1 MTITAYTDLRS
12 PYTFVAKAEVYRWE
26 EDFGVAVDWWPY
38 TTPLEEAFGPAEGR
52 DERQLR
58 KIRYSYMNVRRL
70 GAAQGL
76 TIRGTK
82 RIFDP
87 TPAHV
92 GLLQA
97 RDDGVFRA
105 FHDLAFERVFRRELD
120 PDDPATSARR
130 SPRRAATATPGPGAF
145 ATAPRSWKRSIAAPR
160 RRGSSGSRASSSTA
174 SSSGE
179 GIRWRRSGNGLP
191 NASSDARSAVVHTAP
206 RGTALGN
213 HGGRG
218 VSPHADRARAALAS
232 TAGGVFHLTP
242 TAPGAA
248 LASTAGGAFHL
259 TPAAPSPHAGAG
271 AGSTRCSRSAA
282 RLP

>member
-1 MTITAYTDLRS
+1 MMTTTITAYTDLRS

-52 DERQLR
+52 NERQLR
-58 KIRYSYMNVRRL
+58 KIRYTYRNVRRL

-97 RDDGVFRA
+97 RDDGIFRA

-120 PDDPATSARR
+120 PDDPAH
-130 SPRRAATATPGPGAF
+130 
-145 ATAPRSWKRSIAAPR
+145 
-160 RRGSSGSRASSSTA
+160 
-174 SSSGE
+174 
-179 GIRWRRSGNGLP
+179 
-191 NASSDARSAVVHTAP
+191 V
-206 RGTALGN
+206 
-213 HGGRG
+213 
-218 VSPHADRARAALAS
+218 RAALAEVGGDVAAWS
-232 TAGGVFHLTP
+232 RRLRNGAAELEAIDRRAEAQGVFGVPSFILDGELFWGTD
-242 TAPGAA
+242 T
-248 LASTAGGAFHL
+248 LAQIRQKLAE
-259 TPAAPSPHAGAG
+259 
-271 AGSTRCSRSAA
+271 RSA
-282 RLP
+282 

>member
-1 MTITAYTDLRS
+1 MTTTITAYTDLRS

-26 EDFGVAVDWWPY
+26 EDFGAAVDWWPY

-52 DERQLR
+52 NERQLR
-58 KIRYSYMNVRRL
+58 KIRYTYMNVRRL

-120 PDDPATSARR
+120 PDDP
-130 SPRRAATATPGPGAF
+130 
-145 ATAPRSWKRSIAAPR
+145 
-160 RRGSSGSRASSSTA
+160 
-174 SSSGE
+174 
-179 GIRWRRSGNGLP
+179 
-191 NASSDARSAVVHTAP
+191 VH
-206 RGTALGN
+206 
-213 HGGRG
+213 
-218 VSPHADRARAALAS
+218 VRAALAE
-232 TAGGVFHLTP
+232 AGGDVAAWSRRLRN
-242 TAPGAA
+242 GAA
-248 LASTAGGAFHL
+248 ELEAIDRRAEAQGVFGVPSFILDGELFWGTDTLAQIRQKLAE
-259 TPAAPSPHAGAG
+259 
-271 AGSTRCSRSAA
+271 RSA
-282 RLP
+282 

>member
-1 MTITAYTDLRS
+1 MPTTITAYTDLRS

-58 KIRYSYMNVRRL
+58 KIRYAYMNVRRL

-120 PDDPATSARR
+120 PDDPAH
-130 SPRRAATATPGPGAF
+130 
-145 ATAPRSWKRSIAAPR
+145 
-160 RRGSSGSRASSSTA
+160 
-174 SSSGE
+174 
-179 GIRWRRSGNGLP
+179 
-191 NASSDARSAVVHTAP
+191 V
-206 RGTALGN
+206 
-213 HGGRG
+213 
-218 VSPHADRARAALAS
+218 RAALAE
-232 TAGGVFHLTP
+232 AGGDVDAWSRRLRN
-242 TAPGAA
+242 GAA
-248 LASTAGGAFHL
+248 ELEAIDRRAEAQGVFGVPSFILDGELFWGTDTLAQI
-259 TPAAPSPHAGAG
+259 
-271 AGSTRCSRSAA
+271 RQ
-282 RLP
+282 RLAERLS

>member
-1 MTITAYTDLRS
+1 MMTTITAYTDLRS

-26 EDFGVAVDWWPY
+26 EDFGVVVDWWPY
-38 TTPLEEAFGPAEGR
+38 TTPLEDAFGPAEGR

-58 KIRYSYMNVRRL
+58 KIRYAYMNVRRL

-120 PDDPATSARR
+120 PDDPAH
-130 SPRRAATATPGPGAF
+130 
-145 ATAPRSWKRSIAAPR
+145 
-160 RRGSSGSRASSSTA
+160 
-174 SSSGE
+174 
-179 GIRWRRSGNGLP
+179 
-191 NASSDARSAVVHTAP
+191 V
-206 RGTALGN
+206 
-213 HGGRG
+213 
-218 VSPHADRARAALAS
+218 RAALAE
-232 TAGGVFHLTP
+232 AGGDVDVWSRRLRN
-242 TAPGAA
+242 GAA
-248 LASTAGGAFHL
+248 ELEAIDRRAEAQGVFGVPSFILDGELFWGTDTLAQIRQKLAE
-259 TPAAPSPHAGAG
+259 
-271 AGSTRCSRSAA
+271 RSA
-282 RLP
+282 

>member
-1 MTITAYTDLRS
+1 MTTTITAYTDLRS

-26 EDFGVAVDWWPY
+26 EDFGAAVDWWPY

-52 DERQLR
+52 NERQLR
-58 KIRYSYMNVRRL
+58 KIRYTYMNVRRL

-120 PDDPATSARR
+120 PDDPAH
-130 SPRRAATATPGPGAF
+130 
-145 ATAPRSWKRSIAAPR
+145 
-160 RRGSSGSRASSSTA
+160 
-174 SSSGE
+174 
-179 GIRWRRSGNGLP
+179 
-191 NASSDARSAVVHTAP
+191 V
-206 RGTALGN
+206 
-213 HGGRG
+213 
-218 VSPHADRARAALAS
+218 RAALAE
-232 TAGGVFHLTP
+232 AGGDVAAWSRRLRN
-242 TAPGAA
+242 GAA
-248 LASTAGGAFHL
+248 ELEAIDRRAEAQGVFGVPSFILDGELFWGTDTLAQIRQKLAE
-259 TPAAPSPHAGAG
+259 
-271 AGSTRCSRSAA
+271 RSA
-282 RLP
+282 

>member
-1 MTITAYTDLRS
+1 MTITITAYTDLRS

-38 TTPLEEAFGPAEGR
+38 TTPLQEAFGPAEGR

-58 KIRYSYMNVRRL
+58 KIRYTYMNVRRL
-70 GAAQGL
+70 GAVQGL

-120 PDDPATSARR
+120 PDDPAH
-130 SPRRAATATPGPGAF
+130 
-145 ATAPRSWKRSIAAPR
+145 
-160 RRGSSGSRASSSTA
+160 
-174 SSSGE
+174 
-179 GIRWRRSGNGLP
+179 
-191 NASSDARSAVVHTAP
+191 V
-206 RGTALGN
+206 
-213 HGGRG
+213 
-218 VSPHADRARAALAS
+218 RAALAE
-232 TAGGVFHLTP
+232 AGGDVDAWSRRLRN
-242 TAPGAA
+242 GAA
-248 LASTAGGAFHL
+248 ELEAIDRRAEAQGVFGVPSFILDGELFWGTDTLAQIRQRLAE
-259 TPAAPSPHAGAG
+259 
-271 AGSTRCSRSAA
+271 RSV
-282 RLP
+282 

>member
-1 MTITAYTDLRS
+1 MTITITAYTDLRS

-38 TTPLEEAFGPAEGR
+38 TTPLQEAFGPAEGR

-58 KIRYSYMNVRRL
+58 KIRYTYMNVRRL

-120 PDDPATSARR
+120 PDDPAH
-130 SPRRAATATPGPGAF
+130 
-145 ATAPRSWKRSIAAPR
+145 
-160 RRGSSGSRASSSTA
+160 
-174 SSSGE
+174 
-179 GIRWRRSGNGLP
+179 
-191 NASSDARSAVVHTAP
+191 V
-206 RGTALGN
+206 
-213 HGGRG
+213 
-218 VSPHADRARAALAS
+218 RAALAE
-232 TAGGVFHLTP
+232 AGGDVDAWSRRLRN
-242 TAPGAA
+242 GAA
-248 LASTAGGAFHL
+248 ELEAIDRRAEAQGVFGVPSFILDGELFWGTDTLAQIRQRLAE
-259 TPAAPSPHAGAG
+259 
-271 AGSTRCSRSAA
+271 RSV
-282 RLP
+282 

>member
-1 MTITAYTDLRS
+1 MTITITAYTDLRS

-38 TTPLEEAFGPAEGR
+38 ATPLQEAFGPAEGR

-58 KIRYSYMNVRRL
+58 KIRYTYMNVRRL
-70 GAAQGL
+70 GAVQGL

-120 PDDPATSARR
+120 PDDPAH
-130 SPRRAATATPGPGAF
+130 
-145 ATAPRSWKRSIAAPR
+145 
-160 RRGSSGSRASSSTA
+160 
-174 SSSGE
+174 
-179 GIRWRRSGNGLP
+179 
-191 NASSDARSAVVHTAP
+191 V
-206 RGTALGN
+206 
-213 HGGRG
+213 
-218 VSPHADRARAALAS
+218 RAALAE
-232 TAGGVFHLTP
+232 AGGDVDAWSRRLRN
-242 TAPGAA
+242 GAA
-248 LASTAGGAFHL
+248 ELEAINRRAEAQGVFGVPSFILDGELFWGTDTLAQIRQRLAE
-259 TPAAPSPHAGAG
+259 
-271 AGSTRCSRSAA
+271 RSV
-282 RLP
+282 

>member
-1 MTITAYTDLRS
+1 MTITITAYTDLRS

-120 PDDPATSARR
+120 PDDPAH
-130 SPRRAATATPGPGAF
+130 
-145 ATAPRSWKRSIAAPR
+145 
-160 RRGSSGSRASSSTA
+160 
-174 SSSGE
+174 
-179 GIRWRRSGNGLP
+179 
-191 NASSDARSAVVHTAP
+191 V
-206 RGTALGN
+206 
-213 HGGRG
+213 
-218 VSPHADRARAALAS
+218 RAALAE
-232 TAGGVFHLTP
+232 AGGDIDAWSRRLRN
-242 TAPGAA
+242 GAA
-248 LASTAGGAFHL
+248 ELEAIDRRAEAQGVFGVPSFILDGELFWGGDTLAQIRQRLAE
-259 TPAAPSPHAGAG
+259 
-271 AGSTRCSRSAA
+271 RSV
-282 RLP
+282 

>member
-1 MTITAYTDLRS
+1 MMTTTITAYTDLRS

-26 EDFGVAVDWWPY
+26 EDFGAVVDWWPY

-52 DERQLR
+52 NERQLR
-58 KIRYSYMNVRRL
+58 KIRYTYRNVRRL

-120 PDDPATSARR
+120 PDDPAH
-130 SPRRAATATPGPGAF
+130 
-145 ATAPRSWKRSIAAPR
+145 
-160 RRGSSGSRASSSTA
+160 
-174 SSSGE
+174 
-179 GIRWRRSGNGLP
+179 
-191 NASSDARSAVVHTAP
+191 V
-206 RGTALGN
+206 
-213 HGGRG
+213 
-218 VSPHADRARAALAS
+218 RAALAE
-232 TAGGVFHLTP
+232 AGGDAAAWSRRLRN
-242 TAPGAA
+242 GAA
-248 LASTAGGAFHL
+248 ELEAIDRRAEAQGVFGVPSFILDGELFWGTDTLAQIRQKLAE
-259 TPAAPSPHAGAG
+259 
-271 AGSTRCSRSAA
+271 RSA
-282 RLP
+282 

>member
-120 PDDPATSARR
+120 PDDPAH
-130 SPRRAATATPGPGAF
+130 
-145 ATAPRSWKRSIAAPR
+145 I
-160 RRGSSGSRASSSTA
+160 
-174 SSSGE
+174 
-179 GIRWRRSGNGLP
+179 
-191 NASSDARSAVVHTAP
+191 
-206 RGTALGN
+206 
-213 HGGRG
+213 
-218 VSPHADRARAALAS
+218 RAALAE
-232 TAGGVFHLTP
+232 AGGDVDAWSRRLRN
-242 TAPGAA
+242 GAA
-248 LASTAGGAFHL
+248 ELEAIDRRAEAQGVFGVPSFILDGELFWGADTLAQIRQRFAE
-259 TPAAPSPHAGAG
+259 
-271 AGSTRCSRSAA
+271 RSV
-282 RLP
+282 

>member
-1 MTITAYTDLRS
+1 MTITITAYTDLRS

-38 TTPLEEAFGPAEGR
+38 TTPLEEAFGPADGR

-70 GAAQGL
+70 GAAQSL

-120 PDDPATSARR
+120 PDDPAH
-130 SPRRAATATPGPGAF
+130 
-145 ATAPRSWKRSIAAPR
+145 
-160 RRGSSGSRASSSTA
+160 
-174 SSSGE
+174 
-179 GIRWRRSGNGLP
+179 
-191 NASSDARSAVVHTAP
+191 V
-206 RGTALGN
+206 
-213 HGGRG
+213 
-218 VSPHADRARAALAS
+218 RAALAE
-232 TAGGVFHLTP
+232 AGGDVDAWSRRLRT
-242 TAPGAA
+242 GAA
-248 LASTAGGAFHL
+248 ELEAIDRRAEAQGVFGVPSFILDGELFWGGDTLAQIRQRLAE
-259 TPAAPSPHAGAG
+259 
-271 AGSTRCSRSAA
+271 RSV
-282 RLP
+282 

>member
-1 MTITAYTDLRS
+1 MATTITAYTDLRS

-26 EDFGVAVDWWPY
+26 EDFGVVVDWWPY
-38 TTPLEEAFGPAEGR
+38 TTPLEDAFGPAEGR

-58 KIRYSYMNVRRL
+58 KIRYAYMNVRRL

-120 PDDPATSARR
+120 PDDPAH
-130 SPRRAATATPGPGAF
+130 
-145 ATAPRSWKRSIAAPR
+145 
-160 RRGSSGSRASSSTA
+160 
-174 SSSGE
+174 
-179 GIRWRRSGNGLP
+179 
-191 NASSDARSAVVHTAP
+191 V
-206 RGTALGN
+206 
-213 HGGRG
+213 
-218 VSPHADRARAALAS
+218 RAALAE
-232 TAGGVFHLTP
+232 AGGDVDAWSRRLRI
-242 TAPGAA
+242 GAA
-248 LASTAGGAFHL
+248 ELEAIDRRAEAQGVFGVPSFILDGELFWGTDTLAQIRQKLAE
-259 TPAAPSPHAGAG
+259 
-271 AGSTRCSRSAA
+271 RSA
-282 RLP
+282 

>member
-1 MTITAYTDLRS
+1 MMTTITAYTDLRS

-26 EDFGVAVDWWPY
+26 EDFGVVVDWWPY
-38 TTPLEEAFGPAEGR
+38 TTPLEDAFGPAEGR

-58 KIRYSYMNVRRL
+58 KIKYAYMNVRRL

-120 PDDPATSARR
+120 PDDPAH
-130 SPRRAATATPGPGAF
+130 
-145 ATAPRSWKRSIAAPR
+145 
-160 RRGSSGSRASSSTA
+160 
-174 SSSGE
+174 
-179 GIRWRRSGNGLP
+179 
-191 NASSDARSAVVHTAP
+191 V
-206 RGTALGN
+206 
-213 HGGRG
+213 
-218 VSPHADRARAALAS
+218 RAALAE
-232 TAGGVFHLTP
+232 AGGDVDAWSRRLRN
-242 TAPGAA
+242 GAA
-248 LASTAGGAFHL
+248 ELEAIDRRAEAQGVFGVPSFILDGELFWGTDTLAQIRQKLAE
-259 TPAAPSPHAGAG
+259 
-271 AGSTRCSRSAA
+271 RSA
-282 RLP
+282 